1 MTARVL
7 SAHRC
12 GRQHRA
18 YPALARCMWPW
29 AGWIAGDGPFAVV
42 SGCGVTSVTLHHDAA
57 TAARSLATI
66 DATGCG
72 GRCVRHH
79 ELVRLDLDDG
89 TAHEMCEG
97 VG

>member
-1 MTARVL
+1 VKVYRD
-7 SAHRC
+7 HRC

-18 YPALARCMWPW
+18 WPALARCIFRG

-79 ELVRLDLDDG
+79 DLVRLDLDDG

-97 VG
+97 VA